1 VTAAATTDGSARGAA
16 AVRVGRGLG
25 ASGTAVV
32 VAALVCFVS
41 RAYPPAQGSGAR
53 LLTLAGLL
61 VGCAL
66 AFAAALRIARRRG
79 LHAGGALPL
88 AAGALACAYF
98 TAYAAHA
105 VPALRVIGSPVV
117 AAGLLAAA
125 AALGT
130 VAARRFRARSL
141 AGLAAALALVA
152 VLVPPVPAAALVA
165 AAVLVVAAFTRVVPD
180 AWRPVPQA
188 MLVLTYAGFALH
200 HLFVGGFPTVP
211 YPSRP
216 EFFAGALLLASYAA
230 AFAWPVWRSD
240 APAFTE
246 RERAAFLCLDLALAC
261 PLTAAVLPRGTPWA
275 LAAMLA
281 AAGALLLA
289 LAALIHRRHA
299 AFPLLFRASLTPGLV
314 ALAAAGAAYA
324 FPPVAPLA
332 PLMALSGMALAMA
345 AEYVESLPL
354 RGLTLLVSL
363 TAAALACTT
372 ADAAAAFTAAAVLLY
387 TAFFVD
393 RHRESSNPGSA
404 FFALAGSAVVVAAVL
419 AHVGPARQPLALA
432 VLGVLV
438 VGLGQFACVR
448 PLAAAGQV
456 PIVAAYVLFLRRPG
470 PFDGS
475 AVTVAAIV
483 AAGALANAWWRSLVA
498 GRTLR
503 AARGAMTALHAIA
516 TAAAVCVGLR
526 AWMAPDAAV
535 RWLVLPALLALAAAL
550 YAAFTRDRATGTA
563 WQALLLL
570 AVAQFALRGGEARR
584 LAAAGHPTPAALAV
598 ALLAPIAALLLLAA
612 IADGRLLRRPATG
625 EWPRVASAVARG
637 LAAALA
643 IAWCAWFVAPTLQ
656 FVLLEALAVAWLV
669 RAAHRNDTTG
679 VALSTLVSTG
689 AVWLFWLAAPGIDG
703 FRALDLVGFVLLL
716 VQQQLWRHRYPRL
729 VPAALHTPAM
739 ILGIGSLWRWAHVTT
754 AALWGTEWITLGWA
768 GVGAVACGLGL
779 LRREPAYR
787 VLGLAILAAALARV
801 VGLGPAVSTGTR
813 VVTAAV
819 IGILATALGLAYE
832 RLSERGRLE
841 VHG

>member
-1 VTAAATTDGSARGAA
+1 VTAAATTGGSARGAA

-25 ASGTAVV
+25 ACGMAVV
-32 VAALVCFVS
+32 VAAVVCFVRS
-41 RAYPPAQGSGAR
+41 TFPPGQGTGAR

-66 AFAAALRIARRRG
+66 AFGAALRIARRRG

-105 VPALRVIGSPVV
+105 VPTLRVIDSPVV
-117 AAGLLAAA
+117 AGALLAAG
-125 AALGT
+125 AALGAA
-130 VAARRFRARSL
+130 AARRFRARSL

-165 AAVLVVAAFTRVVPD
+165 AAVLVIAAFTRVVPD
-180 AWRPVPQA
+180 AWRTVPQA
-188 MLVLTYAGFALH
+188 MLVLAYAGFALH

-211 YPSRP
+211 YPSRT
-216 EFFAGALLLASYAA
+216 EFFAGALLLASYTA
-230 AFAWPVWRSD
+230 AFTWPVWRSD
-240 APAFTE
+240 APAFSE
-246 RERAAFLCLDLALAC
+246 RERAAFLCLDLALAW
-261 PLTAAVLPRGTPWA
+261 PLTAAVLPRATPLA
-275 LAAMLA
+275 LPATLAAS
-281 AAGALLLA
+281 GALLLA
-289 LAALIHRRHA
+289 LAALLHRRHP
-299 AFPLLFRASLTPGLV
+299 AFPLLFRAALTPGLA
-314 ALAAAGAAYA
+314 ALAASAAAYA

-363 TAAALACTT
+363 AAAALACTT
-372 ADAAAAFTAAAVLLY
+372 TDAAAAFMAAAVLLY

-404 FFALAGSAVVVAAVL
+404 FFALAGNAVLVAAVL
-419 AHVGPARQPLALA
+419 AHVAPAPLALA
-432 VLGVLV
+432 ALGVLS
-438 VGLGQFACVR
+438 VGLGHFACVR

-456 PIVAAYVLFLRRPG
+456 PIVAAYVLFLRRSG
-470 PFDGS
+470 TFDGS
-475 AVTVAAIV
+475 AATVAAIV
-483 AAGALANAWWRSLVA
+483 VAGALANAWWRSLVA
-498 GRTLR
+498 GRTVR
-503 AARGAMTALHAIA
+503 AARAAMTALHAIA
-516 TAAAVCVGLR
+516 TAAAVLVGLR
-526 AWMAPDAAV
+526 AWTAPDAAV
-535 RWLVLPALLALAAAL
+535 RWLAVPALLALAAAL
-550 YAAFTRDRATGTA
+550 YAALTRDRAIGTA

-570 AVAQFALRGGEARR
+570 AVAQFALRGGEAQR
-584 LAAAGHPTPAALAV
+584 LASAGHPAAGALAA

-612 IADGRLLRRPATG
+612 IADGRLLRRPAAG
-625 EWPRVASAVARG
+625 EWPRGASAVARG
-637 LAAALA
+637 LAVALA

-669 RAAHRNDTTG
+669 RAARRNDTTG
-679 VALSTLVSTG
+679 VALSTLVSAG

-703 FRALDLVGFVLLL
+703 FRVLDLVGFVLLL

-739 ILGIGSLWRWAHVTT
+739 ILGIGSLWRFAHVTT
-754 AALWGTEWITLGWA
+754 AALCGIEWITLGWA
-768 GVGAVACGLGL
+768 AVGAVACGLGL
-779 LRREPAYR
+779 LRREPTYR
-787 VLGLAILAAALARV
+787 VLGLAILAAALLRV

-813 VVTAAV
+813 VATAAV
-819 IGILATALGLAYE
+819 IGILATALGLAFE